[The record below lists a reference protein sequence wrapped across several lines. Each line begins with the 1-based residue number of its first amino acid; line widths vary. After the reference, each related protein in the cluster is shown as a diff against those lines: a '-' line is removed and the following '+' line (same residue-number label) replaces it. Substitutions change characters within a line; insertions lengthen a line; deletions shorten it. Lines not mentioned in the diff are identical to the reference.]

1 MLPAAPQST
10 DREMLEW
17 TRTGVVARQVVDD
30 AARKLGVLAATNRQP
45 ELDLAQA
52 AIDRCSLFV
61 HTEASRAIRG
71 NDVRRH
77 F

>member
-1 MLPAAPQST
+1 VLPAAPQST

-45 ELDLAQA
+45 ELDL
-52 AIDRCSLFV
+52 DPPLRRPPLTDVLFSF
-61 HTEASRAIRG
+61 TLKLLM
-71 NDVRRH
+71 
-77 F
+77 